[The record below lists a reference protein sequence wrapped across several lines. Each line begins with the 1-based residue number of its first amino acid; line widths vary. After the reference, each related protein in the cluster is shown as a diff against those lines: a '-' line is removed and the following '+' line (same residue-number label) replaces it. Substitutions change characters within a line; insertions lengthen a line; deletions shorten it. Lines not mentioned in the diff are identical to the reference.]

1 MKGLT
6 AGGALPWNRMTERLA
21 SMPINTEQVEDC
33 YDYAKAIE
41 VKTTRTKPRHINYSD
56 FNK

>member
-41 VKTTRTKPRHINYSD
+41 VKTTRTKPRHIN
-56 FNK
+56 